1 MNRIIEKTS
10 DFILPFAQ
18 KIEKNNSLTAIKNG
32 FIATMPILLVG
43 AFAVLINSVLLDWGE
58 GSLWQSLGI
67 IIDQTIIDQ
76 LTQLQAVGNYVIQGS
91 NSILALVSVFTIAY
105 YLAKEINVNEI
116 NSGILALSSFMVLQM
131 WSVTNEAGVS
141 VEAVNPDWLGTSNI
155 ITAMIVALIVPRVF
169 KFFVDKKIVINMPDG
184 VPQGVADSFIA
195 LIPGTVI
202 LFGSGLISFG
212 LMIGFNT
219 EFSALISYFIA
230 TPLQKIGQ
238 EGIFLGE
245 IYYFF
250 VNLLWFFGIHGPS
263 TLKFFDATIL
273 TPAAVENGLM
283 VAKGLEPTLFISD
296 GMSVSMIMLGGSGA
310 TLGLIS
316 AIFIGSR
323 REDYRSMAKFSF
335 LPSIFNINEPL
346 IFGLPIVLNPILF
359 IPFLITTPI
368 LLFTGYLM
376 ITTVNA
382 LGLMPLGAV
391 LVPWVT
397 PFGLSAFLAFGGSII
412 AVVIACIQ
420 LAIATIIYLPFVI
433 VANKVKPDQA

>member
-1 MNRIIEKTS
+1 MNKIIEKIS
-10 DFILPFAQ
+10 NRILPLAQ
-18 KIEKNNSLTAIKNG
+18 KIEKNKSLTAIKHG

-43 AFAVLINSVLLDWGE
+43 AFAVLLNSVILDWGE

-67 IIDQTIIDQ
+67 TISPPAIDQ
-76 LTQLQAVGNYVIQGS
+76 LASFQAIGNFVIQGA

-105 YLAKEINVNEI
+105 YLAREIEVNEI
-116 NSGILALSSFMVLQM
+116 NSGILALATFFVLQV
-131 WSVTNEAGVS
+131 WQVPTETEIAVN
-141 VEAVNPDWLGTSNI
+141 AVNPEWLGTGNI
-155 ITAMIVALIVPRVF
+155 ITAMIIGLIVPRIF
-169 KFFVDKKIVINMPDG
+169 KYFVNKNIVIKMPES

-202 LFGSGLISFG
+202 LFGAGIISFI
-212 LMIGFNT
+212 LMTYFNT
-219 EFSALISYFIA
+219 EFSAIISYFIA

-273 TPAAVENGLM
+273 TPAAVQNGLQ
-283 VAKGLEPTLFISD
+283 VAQNLEPTLFLSD

-323 REDYRSMAKFSF
+323 REDYRAMAKFS
-335 LPSIFNINEPL
+335 LVPSIFNINEPL

-368 LLFTGYLM
+368 LLFSAYIM
-376 ITTVNA
+376 IGMASA
-382 LGLMPLGAV
+382 LQLMPLGAV

-397 PFGLSAFLAFGGSII
+397 PFGLSAFLAFGGSFIAVII
-412 AVVIACIQ
+412 AIIQ
-420 LAIATIIYLPFVI
+420 LIIATLIYLPFVI
-433 VANKVKPDQA
+433 AANRAKIEK

>member
-1 MNRIIEKTS
+1 MNKIIEKIS
-10 DFILPFAQ
+10 NRILPLAQ
-18 KIEKNNSLTAIKNG
+18 KIEKNKSLTAIKHG

-43 AFAVLINSVLLDWGE
+43 AFAVLLNSVILDWGE

-67 IIDQTIIDQ
+67 IISQSAIDQ
-76 LTQLQAVGNYVIQGS
+76 LASFQTIGNFVIQGA

-105 YLAKEINVNEI
+105 YLAREIEVNEI
-116 NSGILALSSFMVLQM
+116 NSGILALATFFVLQV
-131 WSVTNEAGVS
+131 WQVPTETDVVVN
-141 VEAVNPDWLGTSNI
+141 AVNPEWLGTGNI
-155 ITAMIVALIVPRVF
+155 ITAMIIGLIVPRIF
-169 KFFVDKKIVINMPDG
+169 KYFVNKNIVIKMPES
-184 VPQGVADSFIA
+184 VPKGVADSFIA

-202 LFGSGLISFG
+202 LFGAGIISYI
-212 LMIGFNT
+212 LMTYFNT
-219 EFSALISYFIA
+219 EFSAIISYFIA

-273 TPAAVENGLM
+273 TPAAVQNGLQ
-283 VAKGLEPTLFISD
+283 VAQNLEPTLFLSD

-323 REDYRSMAKFSF
+323 REDYRAMAKFS
-335 LPSIFNINEPL
+335 LVPSIFNINEPL

-368 LLFTGYLM
+368 LLFSAYVM
-376 ITTVNA
+376 IGMASA
-382 LGLMPLGAV
+382 LQLMPLGAV

-397 PFGLSAFLAFGGSII
+397 PFGLSAFLAFGGSFIAVII
-412 AVVIACIQ
+412 AIIQ
-420 LAIATIIYLPFVI
+420 LAIATLIYLPFVI
-433 VANKVKPDQA
+433 AANRAKIEE

>member
-1 MNRIIEKTS
+1 MNKIIEKISTR
-10 DFILPFAQ
+10 ILPLAQ
-18 KIEKNNSLTAIKNG
+18 KIERNKSLTAIKHG

-43 AFAVLINSVLLDWGE
+43 AFAVLLNSVILDWGE

-67 IIDQTIIDQ
+67 VISQSAIDQ
-76 LTQLQAVGNYVIQGS
+76 LASFQTIGNFVIQGA

-105 YLAKEINVNEI
+105 YLAREIEVNEI
-116 NSGILALSSFMVLQM
+116 NSGILALATFFVLQV
-131 WSVTNEAGVS
+131 WQVPTETDVVVN
-141 VEAVNPDWLGTSNI
+141 AVNPEWLGTGNI
-155 ITAMIVALIVPRVF
+155 ITAMIIGLIVPRIF
-169 KFFVDKKIVINMPDG
+169 KYFVNKNIVIKMPES
-184 VPQGVADSFIA
+184 VPKGVADSFIA

-202 LFGSGLISFG
+202 LFGAGIISYI
-212 LMIGFNT
+212 LMTYFNT
-219 EFSALISYFIA
+219 EFSAIISYFIA

-273 TPAAVENGLM
+273 TPAAVQNGLQ
-283 VAKGLEPTLFISD
+283 VAQNLEPTLFLSD

-323 REDYRSMAKFSF
+323 REDYRAMAKFS
-335 LPSIFNINEPL
+335 LVPSIFNINEPL

-368 LLFTGYLM
+368 LLFSAYVM
-376 ITTVNA
+376 IGMASA
-382 LGLMPLGAV
+382 LQLMPLGAV

-397 PFGLSAFLAFGGSII
+397 PFGLSAFLAFGGSFIAVII
-412 AVVIACIQ
+412 AIIQ
-420 LAIATIIYLPFVI
+420 LAIATLIYLPFVI
-433 VANKVKPDQA
+433 AANRAKIEE